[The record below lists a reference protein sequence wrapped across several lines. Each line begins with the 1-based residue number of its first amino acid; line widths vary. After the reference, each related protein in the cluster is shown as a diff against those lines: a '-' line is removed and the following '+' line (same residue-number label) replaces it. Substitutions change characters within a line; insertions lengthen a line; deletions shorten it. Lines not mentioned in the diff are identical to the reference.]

1 MKKTISGIIIGIM
14 CAGVLTWAHDAVGE
28 NGQSEPAVSEA
39 EAADDQRTGN
49 RSWRNARR
57 SLQSRVD
64 GSQMYLSRGMLEKV
78 DLTDAQK
85 EEIKALRSQYDRDM
99 VQLRAE
105 TRLAQIDLREQLN
118 MARADVAEV
127 KEIVARVTQA
137 QGSEFERRVV
147 FRVEMRNVLTPEQ
160 QEAIR
165 EAFRERRSEPRDS
178 DTRRRGGRRDS
189 RNRR

>member
-14 CAGVLTWAHDAVGE
+14 CAGVLTWAQDAVGK
-28 NGQSEPAVSEA
+28 NGPADPAFTEA

-49 RSWRNARR
+49 RSRRNTRR
-57 SLQSRVD
+57 SSQNRED
-64 GSQMYLSRGMLEKV
+64 GRQMYFTRGMLDKV

-85 EEIKALRSQYDRDM
+85 EQIKALRSQHARDM
-99 VQLRAE
+99 VRLRAE

-118 MARADVAEV
+118 EARADVSEV
-127 KEIVARVTQA
+127 KDIVARVTKA
-137 QGSEFERRVV
+137 QGSEFERRVI

-165 EAFRERRSEPRDS
+165 EAYRERRSEPRDS
-178 DTRRRGGRRDS
+178 DTRSRSGRRDF

>member
-14 CAGVLTWAHDAVGE
+14 CAGVLTWAQDAVGK
-28 NGQSEPAVSEA
+28 NGPADPAIAEG

-57 SLQSRVD
+57 SSQSRVD
-64 GSQMYLSRGMLEKV
+64 GPQMYFSRGMLEKV

-85 EEIKALRSQYDRDM
+85 EQIEALRSQYARDM
-99 VQLRAE
+99 VRLRAE
-105 TRLAQIDLREQLN
+105 TRLARIDLSEQLN
-118 MARADVAEV
+118 EAHADVSEV
-127 KEIVARVTQA
+127 KDIVARVTKA

-160 QEAIR
+160 QESIR
-165 EAFRERRSEPRDS
+165 EAYRERRSEPRDS
-178 DTRRRGGRRDS
+178 DTRRRGGRREF

>member
-14 CAGVLTWAHDAVGE
+14 CAGVLTWAQDAVGK
-28 NGQSEPAVSEA
+28 NGPADPAIAEA
-39 EAADDQRTGN
+39 EAVDDQRTGN

-57 SLQSRVD
+57 SSQSRVD
-64 GSQMYLSRGMLEKV
+64 GPQMYFYRGMLEKV

-85 EEIKALRSQYDRDM
+85 AQIEALRSQYARDM
-99 VQLRAE
+99 VRLRAE
-105 TRLAQIDLREQLN
+105 TRLARIDLSEQLN
-118 MARADVAEV
+118 EAHADVSEV
-127 KEIVARVTQA
+127 KDIVARVTKA

-160 QEAIR
+160 QESIR
-165 EAFRERRSEPRDS
+165 EAYRERRSEPRDS
-178 DTRRRGGRRDS
+178 DTRRRGGRREF